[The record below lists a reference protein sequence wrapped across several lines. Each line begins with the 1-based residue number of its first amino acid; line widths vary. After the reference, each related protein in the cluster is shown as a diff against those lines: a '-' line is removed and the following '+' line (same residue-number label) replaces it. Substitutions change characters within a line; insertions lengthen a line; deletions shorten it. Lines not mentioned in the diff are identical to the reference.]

1 MEVHVGN
8 IVATAH
14 SSSERKIEEITKAV
28 IAALEAAKARND
40 QLKKDRS
47 VTSGPRDVQEGEA

>member
-1 MEVHVGN
+1 MEVHIGN
-8 IVATAH
+8 VVATAH
-14 SSSERKIEEITKAV
+14 SSSDRKIEEITQSV
-28 IAALEAAKARND
+28 MAALEAKKARHD